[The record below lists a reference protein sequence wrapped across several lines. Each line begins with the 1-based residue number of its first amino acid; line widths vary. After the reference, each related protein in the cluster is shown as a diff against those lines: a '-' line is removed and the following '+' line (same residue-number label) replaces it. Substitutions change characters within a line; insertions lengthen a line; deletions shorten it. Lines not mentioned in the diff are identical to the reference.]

1 MAKHELLRIIHR
13 DLEGEKVATA
23 ISDFAGK
30 TIGDGESLQMAARNL
45 PRRYQ
50 NVIAVCVEV
59 ATVPTDGDLEVTLY
73 VGKAADKLSTIPVDT
88 RIIPKG
94 SGSDVIVC
102 WCFVAMPEWYAV
114 KITNESGTADDNAVI
129 TSVGIYELHNVE
141 GDATDE

>member
-23 ISDFAGK
+23 ISDFASK

-50 NVIAVCVEV
+50 SVIAVCMEV
-59 ATVPTDGDLEVTLY
+59 ATVPTYGDLEATLH
-73 VGKAADKLSTIPVDT
+73 VGKVANKLSTIPVDT
-88 RIIPKG
+88 RIIPRG
-94 SGSDVIVC
+94 SGPGVIVS
-102 WCFVAMPEWYAV
+102 WCFVVMPEWYAV
-114 KITNESGTADDNAVI
+114 KISNKSATADDNAVI
-129 TSVGIYELHNVE
+129 TSVDIYELHNVE